1 MSLRALATLAAA
13 AAAALAALAGCGDNA
28 VAPPDAFV
36 PPPVDAAPPFA
47 EAAHGTVP
55 QMVKVSGD
63 VLTAPKVV
71 PIFFANDAA
80 MQAEIETFLGQLV
93 GSSYWSATTGEYGVG
108 ALQLESTIVT
118 TDTPPTTDTDLATW
132 ISGHFTG
139 MDGWPAAPDPQA
151 IYAVYLP
158 DGVVLH
164 TSFGDS
170 CQAFG
175 GYHDEA
181 ATASQQPIV
190 YALLPRCHGGS
201 LLDTLT
207 VVTSHELIE
216 AATDPRVETAP
227 AYGDLDPDHYIW
239 AYTPGAEV
247 GDMCEYLGSAAQHLV
262 GTYLVQ
268 RTWSN
273 AAALAGHDPCVP
285 SLSAAYMSAAPM
297 FTDSVPLD
305 SIYGG
310 TIMTKGVQ
318 VPVGTSKT
326 IEVAFFS
333 DVPTDSFTASAVDVA
348 SFGGPNPDLTFE
360 WDKQYGANGD
370 VRHLVITRKQAG
382 QGQGSEF
389 LLVINRGHTQQSLWW
404 GFVGN

>member
-1 MSLRALATLAAA
+1 MSLRALATAA
-13 AAAALAALAGCGDNA
+13 AAAALAALAACGDNSA
-28 VAPPDAFV
+28 APPDAFV
-36 PPPVDAAPPFA
+36 PPPVDAAPPFM

-55 QMVKVSGD
+55 QMVKMSGD
-63 VLTAPKVV
+63 VLTTPKVV
-71 PIFFANDAA
+71 PIFFANDAT
-80 MQAEIETFLGQLV
+80 MQAQVENFLGMLP
-93 GSSYWSATTGEYGVG
+93 GSSYWSATTSEYGVG
-108 ALQLESTIVT
+108 PIQVEPTIVT

-132 ISGHFTG
+132 IAGHFTG
-139 MDGWPAAPDPQA
+139 TNGWPAAPDPQA

-158 DGVVLH
+158 EGVVLH
-164 TSFGDS
+164 TGFGDS

-175 GYHDEA
+175 GYHDET
-181 ATASQQPIV
+181 ATAAQQPVI
-190 YALLPRCHGGS
+190 YALMPRCTGGS
-201 LLDTLT
+201 ELDELT

-285 SLSAAYMSAAPM
+285 ALSGAYMAAAPM
-297 FTDSVPLD
+297 LTDSVPLD

-310 TIMTKGVQ
+310 TIMTKGVE

-326 IEVAFFS
+326 IDVNFFT
-333 DVPTDSFTASAVDVA
+333 DVPTESFSVAAVDVA
-348 SFGGPNPDLTFE
+348 SFGGPDPELTFS
-360 WDKQYGANGD
+360 WDNQFGTNGA
-370 VRHLVITRKQAG
+370 VRHLTITRAKAAAM
-382 QGQGSEF
+382 QGSEF
-389 LLVINRGHTQQSLWW
+389 LLVVVRGHVQQSLWW
-404 GFVGN
+404 GFAGN